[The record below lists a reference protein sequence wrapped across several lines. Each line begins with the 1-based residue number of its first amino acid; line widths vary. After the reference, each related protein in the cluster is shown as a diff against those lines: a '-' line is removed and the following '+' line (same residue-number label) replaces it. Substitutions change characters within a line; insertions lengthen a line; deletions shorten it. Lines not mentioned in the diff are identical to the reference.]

1 MIIHNL
7 QGLEEDQMGV
17 RIYVEE
23 FGITNPVSFSYRVCN
38 YMFFFI
44 LSPLMECKFNE
55 ELCLS

>member
-7 QGLEEDQMGV
+7 QGLEEDQMRV

-38 YMFFFI
+38 YMFFFYFV
-44 LSPLMECKFNE
+44 SPNGV
-55 ELCLS
+55 